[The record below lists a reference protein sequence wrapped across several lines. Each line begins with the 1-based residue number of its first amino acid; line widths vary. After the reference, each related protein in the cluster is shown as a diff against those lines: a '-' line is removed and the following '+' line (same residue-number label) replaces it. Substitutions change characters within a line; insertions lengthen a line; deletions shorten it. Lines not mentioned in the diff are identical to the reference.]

1 MEAGDAGAAE
11 EVEEEGLDGVVAVVG
26 GGEESF

>member
-11 EVEEEGLDGVVAVVG
+11 EVEEECLDGVVAVVG
-26 GGEESF
+26 GGEES